1 MLISVEGCLGVG
13 KSTLVRRVAERMPCT
28 SVFEE
33 VTANPFLLDFY
44 RSPKQY
50 APHVQFTFLLLQER
64 LFRTALE
71 LAKQPAR
78 RPSSLDEQ
86 EDRIDVSLTRVAA
99 QAEGTSA
106 VVCDFHPFKSK
117 VFASMVLSPDMQTTL
132 THLYRDLRIPEPDLV
147 VYLRADEQTILHRLR
162 KRHDSY
168 LEQID
173 LSYVVRVCHAY
184 DTFFRQYPGRVITI
198 DTTHIDYVQNPHE
211 VSLLLQQI
219 PLLFT

>member
-1 MLISVEGCLGVG
+1 MIISVEGCLGVG
-13 KSTLVRRVAERMPCT
+13 KSTLVRRVAERTPCT
-28 SVFEE
+28 PVFEE
-33 VTANPFLLDFY
+33 VTANPFLRDFY
-44 RSPKQY
+44 RAQKQY

-71 LAKQPAR
+71 LARRPAR
-78 RPSSLDEQ
+78 RPSSLEHEGRPDT
-86 EDRIDVSLTRVAA
+86 SLTQVAA
-99 QAEGTSA
+99 QAEEPSA

-132 THLYRDLRIPEPDLV
+132 AHLYRDLRIPEPDLV

-162 KRHDSY
+162 KRQESY

-173 LSYVVRVCHAY
+173 LSYIVRVCHAY